1 MSLSLLI
8 GPVMNLLDKII
19 PDKDAAAK
27 AKIELLQQEKADALT
42 ELQMLFEADKAQ
54 IAVNTEEAKHQSIFV
69 AGWRPFIGWVCG
81 AGLAWTFLIQ
91 PIVIWITVLC
101 GVPETN
107 LPKIPNDALMELV
120 FCLLGLGGFRTY
132 EKIKGISK

>member
-1 MSLSLLI
+1 MSLTLLI
-8 GPVMNLLDKII
+8 GPIMNLLDKII

-27 AKIELLQQEKADALT
+27 AKLELIQQENKDALT
-42 ELQMLFEADKAQ
+42 ELQMLFGADKSQ
-54 IAVNTEEAKHQSIFV
+54 VAVNAEEAKHSSIFV

-81 AGLAWTFLIQ
+81 AGLAWSFLLQ
-91 PIVIWITVLC
+91 PIVIWITVLS
-101 GVPETN
+101 GVPEVS

>member
-1 MSLSLLI
+1 MSLTLLI

-27 AKIELLQQEKADALT
+27 AKIELLQQEKQDALT
-42 ELQMLFEADKAQ
+42 ELQMLFEADKSQ
-54 IAVNTEEAKHQSIFV
+54 VAVNTEEAKHSSIFV

-81 AGLAWTFLIQ
+81 ASLAWTFLLQ
-91 PIVIWITVLC
+91 PIVIWITVLS
-101 GVPETN
+101 GFPEVD